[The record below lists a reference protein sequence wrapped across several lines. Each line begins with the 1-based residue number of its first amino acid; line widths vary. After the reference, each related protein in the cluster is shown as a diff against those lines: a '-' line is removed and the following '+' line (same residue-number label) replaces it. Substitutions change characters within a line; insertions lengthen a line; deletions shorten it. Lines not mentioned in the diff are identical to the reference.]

1 MGLLS
6 EFITEQ
12 DQAFDETKLT
22 DPRKFKRGTLSDI
35 GLGTVS
41 GAAKGVLSVSNAAS
55 RLIEGDEV
63 ADRRMAQTNEAL
75 TPTNQGTAGHIAS
88 GITEVL
94 AAGTVGAPLGP
105 YGVATTVGL
114 GTRAIEH
121 TKLTQQLGVDQDTA
135 DTASNIYGATNAA
148 LAFLPISNVFKK
160 SLVADYAA
168 LVVAPTAVGQ
178 ASIYGEGAYLDSKG
192 YKKQGEQYKDM
203 ATDPTAIFTNL
214 AIGSVFF
221 AGSRYL
227 NAKTNPDLS
236 EAQVHQAEADFN
248 ATVENALADAD
259 TSSMPNVA
267 QSVDDLAQHQT
278 NLNQAIDQVMKGEK
292 VNISESTGGQLKT
305 LDDIKQYIQTKNTT
319 INKPKNT
326 SSSLAEATEQ
336 NRKIIWEKLNPG
348 MKYSGT
354 STPKQPQV
362 KPFTASGTQKRIYD
376 EAMAKGLS
384 DADARTVVALAHFES
399 RGTFSTTVKN
409 PKSSATGVFQFIDS
423 TWRAEGGTAANRH
436 DLNKQIELGIKHT
449 KSNIKYIEDK
459 TGVVLTGSQIY
470 IPHLLGRG
478 GAEIVFK
485 AVKSNPEQSARSVIA
500 KFSDNPDHLMSIN
513 GIPKNA
519 SVQDAVHFFTKK
531 IDDIT
536 AKHYGGTGSTHKS
549 VFESE
554 TASTVE
560 QAPIKPESSYEGTVD
575 RLDLDNLPDVD
586 DLFISPYDFNT
597 FEQRNMEHEVMGDL
611 TNEQMDLPSMVLD
624 EHGNLVPESEIDIP
638 VVTAKPDPELAKFLK
653 ELFEGIEQTPVPHTV
668 KGVRVKDDIMNPNEE
683 FKPDSSITTEWKER
697 QRWEDKKHHK
707 ELTRTYKDK
716 DGNTVQELQY
726 RGSYVR
732 RTIDD
737 AHQTNSIHVG
747 RSNKSNFVDHKG
759 NKELETA
766 LDRIFDEGRAFGYLS
781 QIPKGQQAID
791 KLIANPDLV
800 ISSKKTG
807 EDLTAAQWK
816 DKLIREQ
823 DNIQMIAKVMSTL
836 AKCALKQAA

>member
-22 DPRKFKRGTLSDI
+22 DPKKYKPGALSDFTK
-35 GLGTVS
+35 GAVS
-41 GAAKGVLSVSNAAS
+41 GGAKGVLSVPNALS
-55 RLIEGDEV
+55 RIVEGDEV

-94 AAGTVGAPLGP
+94 AAGTLGAPLGP

-121 TKLTQQLGVDQDTA
+121 TKLTQNLGVDQDTA

-292 VNISESTGGQLKT
+292 VNISEATGGQLKT
-305 LDDIKQYIQTKNTT
+305 LDDVKKYIQSNQK
-319 INKPKNT
+319 
-326 SSSLAEATEQ
+326 
-336 NRKIIWEKLNPG
+336 
-348 MKYSGT
+348 
-354 STPKQPQV
+354 KQPTLEELSAKVAANISSRLSSNRANNTV
-362 KPFTASGTQKRIYD
+362 KSFTASGTQKTIYD
-376 EAMAKGLS
+376 QAMAKGLS
-384 DADARTVVALAHFES
+384 DADARTVVALAHFETG
-399 RGTFSTTVKN
+399 GTFSSTIKN
-409 PKSSATGVFQFIDS
+409 KKSSATGVFQFIDS
-423 TWRAEGGTAANRH
+423 TWQAEGGTAANRH

-554 TASTVE
+554 TETALE

-586 DLFISPYDFNT
+586 DLFISPHDFNA
-597 FEQRNMEHEVMGDL
+597 FEQRNMEHEVVGDL
-611 TNEQMDLPSMVLD
+611 TTEQLDLPNMVLD
-624 EHGNLVPESEIDIP
+624 EHGNLVPDLPDPNYKPTSDAELSKLLDDVFEESEI
-638 VVTAKPDPELAKFLK
+638 VS
-653 ELFEGIEQTPVPHTV
+653 VPHTSNTI
-668 KGVRVKDDIMNPNEE
+668 KVKDRVDDPAKE
-683 FKPDSSITTEWKER
+683 FKPDESIAADWKEN
-697 QRWEDKKHHK
+697 QRYENKKYHK

-726 RGSYVR
+726 RGSYLR
-732 RTIDD
+732 RTVND
-737 AHQTNSIHVG
+737 AHQTNFIHIA
-747 RSNKSNFVDHKG
+747 RSNKSDFVNHAG

-781 QIPKGQQAID
+781 QIPKGQQTID

-823 DNIQMIAKVMSTL
+823 DNIQMMAKAMSTL

>member
-75 TPTNQGTAGHIAS
+75 TPTNQGTAGHVAS

-292 VNISESTGGQLKT
+292 VNISEATGGQLKT
-305 LDDIKQYIQTKNTT
+305 LDDVKQYIQTKNTT

-326 SSSLAEATEQ
+326 SLSLAEATEQ

-348 MKYSGT
+348 MKYPGT
-354 STPKQPQV
+354 SIPKQPQV

-423 TWRAEGGTAANRH
+423 TWQAEGGTAANRH

-449 KSNIKYIEDK
+449 KSNIKYIKDK
-459 TGVVLTGSQIY
+459 TGIVLTGSQIY

-485 AVKSNPEQSARSVIA
+485 AIKDNPNQSARDVISR
-500 KFSDNPDHLMSIN
+500 FSKDPDHLMRIN

-519 SVQDAVHFFTKK
+519 RIHDAVHFFTNK

-536 AKHYGGTGSTHKS
+536 AQHYGGTGSTHKS

-554 TASTVE
+554 AETALE

-575 RLDLDNLPDVD
+575 RLDLDNLPEVD
-586 DLFISPYDFNT
+586 DLFISSHDFNA
-597 FEQRNMEHEVMGDL
+597 FEHRNMDHEVVGDL
-611 TNEQMDLPSMVLD
+611 TTEQLDLPSMVLD
-624 EHGNLVPESEIDIP
+624 KHGNLVPDLPDPNYKPMSDAELSKLLDDVFAESE
-638 VVTAKPDPELAKFLK
+638 TAR
-653 ELFEGIEQTPVPHTV
+653 IPHTSNTI
-668 KGVRVKDDIMNPNEE
+668 KVKDRIDDPAKE
-683 FKPDSSITTEWKER
+683 FKPDESIASDWKEK
-697 QRWEDKKHHK
+697 QRYEEGKYHK

-726 RGSYVR
+726 RDSYVR
-732 RTIDD
+732 RTVND

-781 QIPKGQQAID
+781 QILKGQQAID

-823 DNIQMIAKVMSTL
+823 DNIQMMAKAMSTL

>member
-35 GLGTVS
+35 GLGAVS
-41 GAAKGVLSVSNAAS
+41 GTAKGVLSVSNAAS

-75 TPTNQGTAGHIAS
+75 TPTNQGTAGHVAS

-160 SLVADYAA
+160 SLLADYAA
-168 LVVAPTAVGQ
+168 LVVAPTAAGQ

-292 VNISESTGGQLKT
+292 VNISEATGGQLKT
-305 LDDIKQYIQTKNTT
+305 LDDIKQYIKTKNTT

-326 SSSLAEATEQ
+326 SLSLTEATEQ

-348 MKYSGT
+348 MKYPGT
-354 STPKQPQV
+354 STPKQPQI

-409 PKSSATGVFQFIDS
+409 TKSSATGVFQFIDS
-423 TWRAEGGTAANRH
+423 TWQAEGGTAANRH

-449 KSNIKYIEDK
+449 KSNIKYIQDK
-459 TGVVLTGSQIY
+459 TGIVLTGSQIY

-485 AVKSNPEQSARSVIA
+485 AIKDNPNQSARDVISR
-500 KFSDNPDHLMSIN
+500 FSKDPDHLMRIN

-519 SVQDAVHFFTKK
+519 RIDDAVHFFTNK

-536 AKHYGGTGSTHKS
+536 AQHYGGTGSTYKS

-554 TASTVE
+554 AETALE

-575 RLDLDNLPDVD
+575 RLDLDNLPEVD
-586 DLFISPYDFNT
+586 DLFISSHDFNA
-597 FEQRNMEHEVMGDL
+597 FEQRNMDHEVVGDL
-611 TNEQMDLPSMVLD
+611 TTEQLDLSNMVLD
-624 EHGNLVPESEIDIP
+624 EHGNLVPDLPDPNYKPMSNEELSKLLDDVFAESE
-638 VVTAKPDPELAKFLK
+638 TAQ
-653 ELFEGIEQTPVPHTV
+653 IPHTSNTI
-668 KGVRVKDDIMNPNEE
+668 KVKDRVDDPAKE
-683 FKPDSSITTEWKER
+683 FKPDESIASDWKER
-697 QRWEDKKHHK
+697 QRYEDGKYHK

-732 RTIDD
+732 RLTND

-823 DNIQMIAKVMSTL
+823 DNIQMMAKVLITL

>member
-6 EFITEQ
+6 EFLTEQ

-22 DPRKFKRGTLSDI
+22 DPRKYKLGTLSDI

-75 TPTNQGTAGHIAS
+75 TPTNQGTAGHVAS

-214 AIGSVFF
+214 AIGSIFF

-227 NAKTNPDLS
+227 NAKTNPDLPES
-236 EAQVHQAEADFN
+236 QVHQAEANFN

-292 VNISESTGGQLKT
+292 VNISEATGGQLKT
-305 LDDIKQYIQTKNTT
+305 LDDVKQYIKNNNSS
-319 INKPKNT
+319 INKSKNK
-326 SSSLAEATEQ
+326 SQSLAEATEQ

-348 MKYSGT
+348 MKYPGA

-376 EAMAKGLS
+376 EATAKGLS
-384 DADARTVVALAHFES
+384 DADARTIVALAHFES
-399 RGTFSTTVKN
+399 GGQFSPTVKN
-409 PKSSATGVFQFIDS
+409 TKSSATGVFQFIDS
-423 TWRAEGGTAANRH
+423 TWQAEGGTAANRH

-449 KSNIKYIEDK
+449 KSNIKYIENK

-478 GAEIVFK
+478 GAEVVFK
-485 AVKSNPEQSARSVIA
+485 AIKDNPTQSARDVISR
-500 KFSDNPDHLMSIN
+500 FSKDPDHLMNIN

-519 SVQDAVHFFTKK
+519 RIDDAVHFFTKK

-536 AKHYGGTGSTHKS
+536 TQHYGGSGSTHKT
-549 VFESE
+549 VFKSE
-554 TASTVE
+554 TAANVE

-575 RLDLDNLPDVD
+575 RLDLDNLPEVD
-586 DLFISPYDFNT
+586 DLFISPHDFNA
-597 FEQRNMEHEVMGDL
+597 FEQRNMDHEVVGDL
-611 TNEQMDLPSMVLD
+611 TTEQLDLPNMVLD
-624 EHGNLVPESEIDIP
+624 EHGNLVPDLPDSNYKPMSDAELSKLLDDVFAESE
-638 VVTAKPDPELAKFLK
+638 TAK
-653 ELFEGIEQTPVPHTV
+653 IPHTSNQI
-668 KGVRVKDDIMNPNEE
+668 KVKDRVDDPAKE
-683 FKPDSSITTEWKER
+683 FKPDESIASDWKEK
-697 QRWEDKKHHK
+697 QRYEDGKYHK
-707 ELTRTYKDK
+707 ELTRSYKDK

-732 RTIDD
+732 RLTND
-737 AHQTNSIHVG
+737 AHQTNSIYVA

-816 DKLIREQ
+816 DKLIHEQ
-823 DNIQMIAKVMSTL
+823 DNIQMMAKAMSTL